1 MPESFVFYESYLK
14 GIELQDEKIQN
25 KLFLAVCRYALRGE
39 MPKDLKGSELGIFE
53 LIRPTIDANS
63 QRRENAQKGGAPIG
77 NQNARKQPKQPKQP
91 TVENSMEKILPNEN
105 ETVNEKVNEDE
116 KKTETES
123 MSQTQKQDFSE
134 VMLTDEEIADLEKMS
149 DRLSVKAYIRKL
161 SDWQQ
166 QYKKRTSKA
175 YTIIKGW
182 IKYDTAKQELNSTD
196 KQEHS
201 YSTEQLTALADSFV
215 QRNKDMINNL

>member
-14 GIELQDEKIQN
+14 GIELQDEKIQS
-25 KLFLAVCRYALRGE
+25 KLFLALCRYALRGE
-39 MPKDLKGSELGIFE
+39 QPDLTGSELGIFE
-53 LIRPTIDANS
+53 LMRPTIDANT

-91 TVENSMEKILPNEN
+91 TVEINTEKNLPNEN
-105 ETVNEKVNEDE
+105 ETVNEKVNENDN
-116 KKTETES
+116 KNETE
-123 MSQTQKQDFSE
+123 QKPQDAEDFSM
-134 VMLTDEEIADLEKMS
+134 VSLTDEEISELEKMS
-149 DRLSVKAYIRKL
+149 DRLSVKAYIKKL

-166 QYKKRTSKA
+166 QYHKRTSKA

-182 IKYDTAKQELNSTD
+182 IKYDTAKQELNNTD

-201 YSTEQLTALADSFV
+201 YSNEQLTALADSFV